1 MKDEKTS
8 RKPNNLKI
16 KRNLQTESTVQCN
29 NKTTSKKEKKNTI
42 IKNKQKKKNY
52 NNFKLKT

>member
-29 NKTTSKKEKKNTI
+29 NKTTSKKEERKKD
-42 IKNKQKKKNY
+42 
-52 NNFKLKT
+52 NN

>member
-8 RKPNNLKI
+8 RKPNNLK

-29 NKTTSKKEKKNTI
+29 NKTTSKKENKK
-42 IKNKQKKKNY
+42 Y
-52 NNFKLKT
+52 NN

>member
-16 KRNLQTESTVQCN
+16 KRN
-29 NKTTSKKEKKNTI
+29 NKTTSKKEEKK
-42 IKNKQKKKNY
+42 Y
-52 NNFKLKT
+52 NN

>member
-16 KRNLQTESTVQCN
+16 KRN
-29 NKTTSKKEKKNTI
+29 NKTTSKKEKKI
-42 IKNKQKKKNY
+42 Q
-52 NNFKLKT
+52 